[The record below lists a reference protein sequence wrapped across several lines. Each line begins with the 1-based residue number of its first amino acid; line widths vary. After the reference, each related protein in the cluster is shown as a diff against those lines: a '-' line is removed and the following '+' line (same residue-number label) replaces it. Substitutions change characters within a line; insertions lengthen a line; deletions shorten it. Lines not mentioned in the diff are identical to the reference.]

1 MTAVIATQGHMSKS
15 KKEDTTV
22 KRNGL
27 TVIQSSMGVL
37 NLYVWLD
44 LICRLKLNIE
54 NDTEFFFL
62 ASRQILCCY
71 R

>member
-15 KKEDTTV
+15 KTEDTTV
-22 KRNGL
+22 ERNCL

-44 LICRLKLNIE
+44 LICRLKLN
-54 NDTEFFFL
+54 
-62 ASRQILCCY
+62 
-71 R
+71 